1 MDKRNYDNA
10 LTRLNENKQKNYLK
24 ESNDILIKEFASA
37 LAELSMMGSDYNGRI
52 ISESEVRLIEENF
65 LKKIRGW
72 WGNLW
77 NPEAKEAAETEISKL
92 LPKEEQELLKG
103 ASAILAKKYGK
114 ECIDSNKADGYT
126 GETLR
131 LAVQNCLS
139 GKIKGGL
146 GEKLM
151 KKFRTPI
158 SKTVFGAT
166 FLVLMLANISGLVGS
181 GFDKT
186 TKKIG
191 EDPAK
196 TEIRM
201 DNNLNNALD
210 DPLGDKYIDYAQDQ
224 GVVIKDKLPTHITI
238 DYDTG
243 SAKLN
248 PDQQQKLDKTAQE
261 ILNNAQGR
269 IDLGASPS
277 DVLVKLNV
285 QGNASNDGANWNHNN
300 DTGGDN
306 LNQDRANSLE
316 KSLEPLVKQLEKM
329 GVKVKVTKT
338 IGEKGGSVNA
348 GSDMSDATETGNVG
362 VEIDS
367 KIPQETKTDTTWKQG
382 PTTNYV
388 RDFPVGKVPA
398 ICKYIIPG
406 TKKTMPLDPG
416 NEIYLKGKLDKGEIQ
431 TAEGNI
437 KFTGII
443 LPDSSSEYGF
453 RLRVLGGFKTDK
465 NLKNNK
471 LKPNTN
477 YVVFEIL
484 EPSIEGEW
492 LIMCNA
498 EVPFEA
504 EPGKEKPGKE
514 EPGGKEKP
522 GKEEPTPP
530 ISPDVPKDFLEGN
543 RNMQLAYLAK
553 NFLPGGKSLW
563 DGLGIKEGSVLPS
576 GFFDAALGGGKYDPK
591 TYLKVYYNK
600 LKEEQAFKNETS
612 LKDFMKRV
620 NRKEN
625 KSLIYWIR
633 YTRKNIGTFFREF
646 KKDYEELGLGDRS
659 RAFVTKAGKRGK
671 AMGTI
676 GDSVEERVDI
686 ISESAFDK
694 AKNAG
699 FRKGLLMKNLP
710 QFMEMLTT
718 MYFGIKGEKI
728 GYDKEAVI
736 NMCKNYGCKGMGGKK
751 FDRKVSSDYY
761 LMDDTNEN
769 NKLIE
774 QIKRIKQLMK

>member
-37 LAELSMMGSDYNGRI
+37 LAELSMMGSDYNGRV

-77 NPEAKEAAETEISKL
+77 SPKAKKEVATQISKL
-92 LPKEEQELLKG
+92 PKEDQDLLKG
-103 ASAILAKKYGK
+103 ASTRLAKKYGK
-114 ECIDSNKADGYT
+114 ECIDSNKADGLT

-158 SKTVFGAT
+158 SKTAFGVT

-210 DPLGDKYIDYAQDQ
+210 DPLGDKYIDLAQDQ

-277 DVLVKLNV
+277 KVLVKLNV
-285 QGNASNDGANWNHNN
+285 QGNASNDGPNWNHNN

-306 LNQDRANSLE
+306 LNQDRANTLDTSL
-316 KSLEPLVKQLEKM
+316 KPLVKKLTDM

-338 IGEKGGSVNA
+338 IGEKGSSVDA
-348 GSDMSDATETGNVG
+348 GSAGSNATETGNVG
-362 VEIDS
+362 VDIYSEFEQ
-367 KIPQETKTDTTWKQG
+367 KTTTDTTLKLG
-382 PTTNYV
+382 DPTNYP
-388 RDFPVGKVPA
+388 RDFRVGPVSPLCQYVDKETGKKLPMSEGFILETYFELEKIDGGVKTKKDGRVFSGF
-398 ICKYIIPG
+398 IKTYSKEDSG
-406 TKKTMPLDPG
+406 TKFG
-416 NEIYLKGKLDKGEIQ
+416 RIQ
-431 TAEGNI
+431 
-437 KFTGII
+437 
-443 LPDSSSEYGF
+443 
-453 RLRVLGGFKTDK
+453 VLGGFTTPKDFK
-465 NLKNNK
+465 HEHLQ
-471 LKPNTN
+471 PNSN
-477 YVVFEIL
+477 YIVFEVMD
-484 EPSIEGEW
+484 PKMGGEW
-492 LIMCNA
+492 LAMCDYKGK
-498 EVPFEA
+498 EKPFEGEP
-504 EPGKEKPGKE
+504 EPGKEE
-514 EPGGKEKP
+514 P

-553 NFLPGGKSLW
+553 NFSPGGKSLW
-563 DGLGIKEGSVLPS
+563 DSLGLKEGTVLPS
-576 GFFDAALGGGKYDPK
+576 GFFDAASGLGKYDPK

-612 LKDFMKRV
+612 LKDFMKKV
-620 NRKEN
+620 NN
-625 KSLIYWIR
+625 KKNKALISWIR
-633 YTRKNIGTFFREF
+633 KTRKGIGAFFIKL
-646 KKDYEELGLGDRS
+646 KKVLPKDFAIGER
-659 RAFVTKAGKRGK
+659 RKAKVARPGKRGVG
-671 AMGTI
+671 MGIAGESLNGRYDLIT
-676 GDSVEERVDI
+676 E
-686 ISESAFDK
+686 ISLGGSA
-694 AKNAG
+694 NRAG
-699 FRKGLLMKNLP
+699 FDENEFMKNLP
-710 QFMEMLTT
+710 QFMEMLSM
-718 MYFGIKGEKI
+718 MYFGSKGTKLP
-728 GYDKEAVI
+728 YNQEAVLAF
-736 NMCKNYGCKGMGGKK
+736 CEKYGCKSGSTKK
-751 FDRKVSSDYY
+751 FRRFKSDDYDFMMGEE
-761 LMDDTNEN
+761 LLHE
-769 NKLIE
+769 E
-774 QIKRIKQLMK
+774 IKRIKQLMK